1 MYKSH
6 RGDLCIRKGENLFAS
21 VLSAAIL
28 GVEVCPV
35 QVEADVSNGL
45 PSCIMVGFPS
55 AQVKEAQDRVRTALK
70 NNGYQFPPKRIT
82 VNFAPA
88 DMKKEGAG
96 FDVPVAAA
104 VLAAF
109 EIISSRDVNGVMMA
123 GEIGLDGEI
132 HGISGILPMV
142 LCARSLGCRFCVVP
156 YENLKEGRL
165 IKDVP
170 VAGVKNL
177 KELIEC
183 IQNPEPYL
191 KMEIQEDIS
200 ARNTD
205 KGMDFSDIEGQEG
218 AKRAAEIAV
227 SGFHNM
233 LLIGPPGTGKT
244 MLARRLPT
252 IMPGLGFEEKLEL
265 TRIYSIAGLL
275 SRENPLMNERPFRS
289 PHHTSTPQAIA
300 GETVRKLG

>member
-1 MYKSH
+1 M
-6 RGDLCIRKGENLFAS
+6 FAS
-21 VLSAAIL
+21 VLSAAIF

-45 PSCIMVGFPS
+45 PSFIMVGFPS

-109 EIISSRDVNGVMMA
+109 GMISPEVISGVMMS

-132 HGISGILPMV
+132 HGVSGILPIV
-142 LCARSLGCRFCVVP
+142 LCARNLGCRFCVVP
-156 YENLKEGRL
+156 YDNLKEGRL
-165 IKDVP
+165 VTDVP

-177 KELIEC
+177 KELIDC
-183 IQNPEPYL
+183 LQNPEPFL
-191 KMEIQEDIS
+191 KMKTEEGPPLT
-200 ARNTD
+200 AGKERR
-205 KGMDFSDIEGQEG
+205 MDFSDIEGQES

-227 SGFHNM
+227 S
-233 LLIGPPGTGKT
+233 
-244 MLARRLPT
+244 
-252 IMPGLGFEEKLEL
+252 
-265 TRIYSIAGLL
+265 
-275 SRENPLMNERPFRS
+275 
-289 PHHTSTPQAIA
+289 
-300 GETVRKLG
+300 